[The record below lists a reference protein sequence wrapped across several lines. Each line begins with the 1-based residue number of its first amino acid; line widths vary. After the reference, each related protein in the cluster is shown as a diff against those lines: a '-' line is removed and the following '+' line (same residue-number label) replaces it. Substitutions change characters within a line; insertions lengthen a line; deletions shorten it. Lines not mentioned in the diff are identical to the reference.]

1 MISQIER
8 GQNALI
14 MAPKLIER
22 YIFKRALIAT
32 LIATISLTGVV
43 WVVKAF
49 QGVDLITSK
58 GQSVLLYLFM
68 TTLGVPTL
76 ISVILP
82 VALLLGIMNCING
95 MNNDSE
101 LVVINAS
108 GASQNIILRPLL
120 ALGAMAAMV
129 VMVISIYYGPA
140 SLSLLRIFITQVRSD
155 LVSVIIKEGE
165 FNKVGKN
172 ITFHIAERAQGGVLR
187 GVFVLDERSDKETF
201 TYLAQEGVI
210 IKQDG
215 NAFILLKDGEIQ
227 RASKNNSNISVVGFK
242 SYAFDLS
249 SFAGSKSVG
258 TSLEE
263 LPTRELLYPDRNSEN
278 YKRRPGAMRAELH
291 NRLTAGLYPFAFVL
305 IVLAISGRARSTRQG
320 FAASITAA
328 FFLSAALRGLSLV
341 VINASRSSSGSTLL
355 IYLLPLAGI
364 IVPSI
369 YIYLGKQ
376 MSLPKFVQAR
386 VDQVQIWGE
395 QQIQQWR
402 LRSNIRKRRRSGVPS

>member
-1 MISQIER
+1 
-8 GQNALI
+8 

-22 YIFKRALIAT
+22 YIFRRALYAT
-32 LIATISLTGVV
+32 LVATISLTGVV

-49 QGVDLITSK
+49 QGIDLITSK

-82 VALLLGIMNCING
+82 IALLLGVMNCING

-108 GASQNIILRPLL
+108 GASQSIILRPFMAL
-120 ALGAMAAMV
+120 AALVAVV
-129 VMVISIYYGPA
+129 VMSIAIFYGPA
-140 SLSLLRIFITQVRSD
+140 SLSLLRTFVTQVRSD

-165 FNKVGKN
+165 FNKIGKD
-172 ITFHIAERAQGGVLR
+172 ITFHIAERAKGGVLR
-187 GVFVLDERSDKETF
+187 GVFVLDERSKKETF
-201 TYLAQEGVI
+201 TYLAREGTI

-227 RASKNNSNISVVGFK
+227 RAAKNNNNISIVGFK

-249 SFAGSKSVG
+249 SFAGSKTAG

-263 LPTRELLYPDRNSEN
+263 LSTRELLYPDKNSEN
-278 YKRRPGAMRAELH
+278 YKRRPGAMRAEVH

-320 FAASITAA
+320 FAVSITAA
-328 FFLSAALRGLSLV
+328 FFLSAALRGMSLV

-355 IYLLPLAGI
+355 IYLLPLVGI

-369 YIYLGKQ
+369 YLYFGKQ
-376 MSLPKFVQAR
+376 MALPKFAQNK
-386 VDQVQIWGE
+386 VDQIQIWLE
-395 QQIQQWR
+395 QQISQWR
-402 LRSNIRKRRRSGVPS
+402 KRSNLRSRRRSGAPL